1 MCNLTKAIL
10 HGCAYMV
17 LVAAGF
23 ERLHLVVDYR
33 IVWHIAAYP
42 LQSYQSFFVK
52 EIDRIA
58 ASQ

>member
-1 MCNLTKAIL
+1 
-10 HGCAYMV
+10 MV